1 MQIMCTRKKK
11 ASNEKEL
18 RNFYIQLFC
27 NLLLLKDIMARK
39 TIYTDD
45 APEPIGPYS
54 QAISINGMLFV
65 SGQIPLDPFSGV
77 MIRDGIKE
85 ETTQVMENLKA
96 ILHAAEMDFSNVV
109 KCSIFLT
116 DMQDFPKVNEVYGNY
131 FKSNPPARETV
142 EVSVLPENAN
152 VEISCIAVR

>member
-1 MQIMCTRKKK
+1 
-11 ASNEKEL
+11 
-18 RNFYIQLFC
+18 
-27 NLLLLKDIMARK
+27 MARK

-65 SGQIPLDPFSGV
+65 SGQIPLDPFSGA

-85 ETTQVMENLKA
+85 ETIQVMENLKA

-142 EVSVLPENAN
+142 EVSVLPKNAN

>member
-1 MQIMCTRKKK
+1 
-11 ASNEKEL
+11 
-18 RNFYIQLFC
+18 
-27 NLLLLKDIMARK
+27 MARK

-65 SGQIPLDPFSGV
+65 SGQIPLDPFSGA

-85 ETTQVMENLKA
+85 ETIQVMENLKA

-116 DMQDFPKVNEVYGNY
+116 DMQDFPKVNEVYSNY

-142 EVSVLPENAN
+142 EVSVLPKNAN